1 MICFPNAKINLGL
14 NVVSKRP
21 DGYHNIETIFY
32 PIPVK
37 DALEIVA
44 SDQPSFTGTGIPVD
58 APQEKNLVIKAL
70 NALKTR
76 YEIPPLEIH
85 LLKAIPFGAGL
96 GGGSTDAAFMLKLVN
111 DFCGLDIHPDELEA
125 IASTIGADCPFF
137 IRNTPVFATGTGNQF
152 EPVDLSL
159 KDYYLCLVK
168 PDVAV
173 STPEAYSMV
182 TPATPETSL
191 KEIIRLPVSEWKER
205 MVNDFERSVFPKHP
219 VIERIKDL
227 IRGRRLICRH
237 VRLRIVRVRFVRK
250 TNPFQGTIPVQ
261 RLFSMGRT
269 IIMNQIETFFDTMAE
284 RWDAVCVHDPGK
296 IRTILDRTNLRQ
308 NARILDVGCGTGILE
323 SYLLPYEP
331 RQIVAI
337 DIAGQ
342 MIEKARVKY
351 PDHPLIE
358 FLQEDA
364 MSYEG
369 KGFDYIILYSAYP
382 HFMRPERL
390 IEHMSDLLVP
400 GGKLV
405 ICHSESKEKINTHHH
420 RHADRLSLPLPPA
433 REVAALMEPYLLPLV
448 VEDTEQLYIVCGKRL
463 S

>member
-96 GGGSTDAAFMLKLVN
+96 GGGSADAAFMLKLVN
-111 DFCGLDIHPDELEA
+111 DFCGLDIH
-125 IASTIGADCPFF
+125 
-137 IRNTPVFATGTGNQF
+137 
-152 EPVDLSL
+152 
-159 KDYYLCLVK
+159 

-219 VIERIKDL
+219 VIERIKDTL
-227 IRGRRLICRH
+227 YEGGALYAAMSGSGSSVFGLFEKPTH
-237 VRLRIVRVRFVRK
+237 FK
-250 TNPFQGTIPVQ
+250 EQS
-261 RLFSMGRT
+261 LFSDCFLW
-269 IIMNQIETFFDTMAE
+269 E
-284 RWDAVCVHDPGK
+284 
-296 IRTILDRTNLRQ
+296 
-308 NARILDVGCGTGILE
+308 
-323 SYLLPYEP
+323 
-331 RQIVAI
+331 
-337 DIAGQ
+337 GQ
-342 MIEKARVKY
+342 
-351 PDHPLIE
+351 
-358 FLQEDA
+358 
-364 MSYEG
+364 
-369 KGFDYIILYSAYP
+369 
-382 HFMRPERL
+382 
-390 IEHMSDLLVP
+390 
-400 GGKLV
+400 
-405 ICHSESKEKINTHHH
+405 
-420 RHADRLSLPLPPA
+420 LS
-433 REVAALMEPYLLPLV
+433 
-448 VEDTEQLYIVCGKRL
+448 
-463 S
+463 